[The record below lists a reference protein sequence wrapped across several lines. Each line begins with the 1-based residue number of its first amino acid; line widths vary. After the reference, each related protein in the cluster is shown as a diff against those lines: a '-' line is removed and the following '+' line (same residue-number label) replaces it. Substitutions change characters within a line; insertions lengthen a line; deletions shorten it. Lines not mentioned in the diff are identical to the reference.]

1 VFTKCTGPYGLVSV
15 DGTLTVGYSAPSST
29 ELKLS
34 FSITEPF
41 TLTGAG
47 GKHATIDAWA
57 ATADIT
63 ASGSDLSTRTLQWNG
78 RLSGTTRRGTAFDHS
93 STWMVSWTVGGDCI
107 SESGSSSGTAGA
119 LSVTTTVTDF
129 QACADSCPAAGSE
142 ITITDTTDSASYDLT
157 YGKDTA
163 TYTDPAGKMYTYV
176 PLCAY

>member
-1 VFTKCTGPYGLVSV
+1 
-15 DGTLTVGYSAPSST
+15 
-29 ELKLS
+29 
-34 FSITEPF
+34 
-41 TLTGAG
+41 
-47 GKHATIDAWA
+47 
-57 ATADIT
+57 
-63 ASGSDLSTRTLQWNG
+63 
-78 RLSGTTRRGTAFDHS
+78 
-93 STWMVSWTVGGDCI
+93 MVSWTVGGDCI